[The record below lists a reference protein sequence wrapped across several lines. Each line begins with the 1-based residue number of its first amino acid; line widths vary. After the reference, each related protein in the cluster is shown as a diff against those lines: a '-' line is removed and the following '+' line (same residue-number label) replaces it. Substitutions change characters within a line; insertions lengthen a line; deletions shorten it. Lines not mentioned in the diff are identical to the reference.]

1 MIYEQTSAFP
11 KCHAISVFPGM
22 SQSSYPFL
30 FTSFL
35 SQPSFSAH
43 PRCPPPWC
51 RRRWV
56 ILEIESILQWPYS
69 PRGLSVLNNMT
80 ASASLAK
87 KATQVHQLSYRSYSA
102 FSRDRGGWGL
112 PKHRVP
118 SIAER
123 HCHGSKIQLIFPG
136 DCPVLNIQTKMILL
150 LFLLHPSSIT
160 VFMSWSV
167 TRFMCLPTFHKV
179 RGHMIKI

>member
-22 SQSSYPFL
+22 SQLSYPFF

-35 SQPSFSAH
+35 LQPSFSSH

-80 ASASLAK
+80 ASASLVK

-112 PKHRVP
+112 PQHRVP

-136 DCPVLNIQTKMILL
+136 ACPVLNISKLKWFFSSFFFIHLQS
-150 LFLLHPSSIT
+150 LFLCHEVSPGLCACPH
-160 VFMSWSV
+160 F
-167 TRFMCLPTFHKV
+167 
-179 RGHMIKI
+179 IKWEDTW

>member
-1 MIYEQTSAFP
+1 MPCYFCFPWYVTVILPFSLHFFSFAAFFF
-11 KCHAISVFPGM
+11 C
-22 SQSSYPFL
+22 
-30 FTSFL
+30 
-35 SQPSFSAH
+35 PS
-43 PRCPPPWC
+43 PLPPPWC

-136 DCPVLNIQTKMILL
+136 ACPVLNIQTKMILL
-150 LFLLHPSSIT
+150 FFLLHPSSIT